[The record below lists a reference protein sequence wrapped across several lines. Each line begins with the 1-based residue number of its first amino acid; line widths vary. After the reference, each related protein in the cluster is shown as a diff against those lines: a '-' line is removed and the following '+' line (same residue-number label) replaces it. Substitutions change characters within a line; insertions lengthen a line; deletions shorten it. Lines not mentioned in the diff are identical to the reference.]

1 MKAKCSN
8 VRWADREEGSQL
20 KHLASKLTNKAK
32 IKQEERLR
40 PRINGLSQ
48 SFKEEISYAE
58 LVRGDRGTLL
68 SPPYEH
74 PDMESP

>member
-32 IKQEERLR
+32 IKQEERLFKV
-40 PRINGLSQ
+40 S
-48 SFKEEISYAE
+48 KEEISYAE

-68 SPPYEH
+68 SPPYDN